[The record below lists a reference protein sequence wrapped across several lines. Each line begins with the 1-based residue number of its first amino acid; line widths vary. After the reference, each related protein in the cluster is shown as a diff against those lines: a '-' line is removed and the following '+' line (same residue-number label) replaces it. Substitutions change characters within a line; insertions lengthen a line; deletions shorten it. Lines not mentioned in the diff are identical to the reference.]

1 MIPCERHRIKIP
13 GYGWLKLKEY
23 GYIPYDRKSKLIRSG
38 RIILGDDGHA
48 FISVMADVPEPDP
61 VPEDQWTEGIGV
73 DVGLKDLAITS
84 DGRKFGNV
92 NKTDRLRRLE
102 KRYKRLQRLSQRR
115 RDALKSRT
123 GESRIIDAKTKEGVT
138 YKRLYD
144 AESSVRK
151 SYAKLTR
158 IRVDHECKI
167 VTSLLSGN
175 PEFVTIEDLN
185 VKGMM
190 KNHYLA
196 DSLRKA
202 RLSSLVSRLI
212 RKARSRGLEVRQV
225 SRWYPSSKLCH
236 YCGFRKKNLRLG
248 DREWVCP
255 ACGTWHDRDVNA
267 ALNLRDAEDYKILN
281 NVEA

>member
-1 MIPCERHRIKIP
+1 M
-13 GYGWLKLKEY
+13 
-23 GYIPYDRKSKLIRSG
+23 
-38 RIILGDDGHA
+38 
-48 FISVMADVPEPDP
+48 
-61 VPEDQWTEGIGV
+61 
-73 DVGLKDLAITS
+73 
-84 DGRKFGNV
+84 
-92 NKTDRLRRLE
+92 
-102 KRYKRLQRLSQRR
+102 
-115 RDALKSRT
+115 KSRT

-138 YKRLYD
+138 HKRLYD

-158 IRVDHECKI
+158 IQVDHECKI